1 METKVSY
8 NSNAFAPGTSFRDWL
23 QLHYLTTVTLDPVYA
38 KEVSSSRITFVTK
51 PCCFLI
57 SGNLTH
63 LVR

>member
-1 METKVSY
+1 MLLLLVLL
-8 NSNAFAPGTSFRDWL
+8 FRDWL

-57 SGNLTH
+57 SGKPHPFGPLKQ
-63 LVR
+63 LPIDR